1 MSIALVKFKGG
12 RSNSNKKIFREE
24 SVKQVY
30 SSLDSKQ
37 DYYGQLFALIR
48 NSSEKLFKIF
58 SCSFIVLNH
67 CKFFLFATTNLTV
80 GGNDATT
87 RSKENILM
95 NIIEY
100 FINIDN
106 INEIL
111 CMNKYLLVYTTASTK
126 KK

>member
-1 MSIALVKFKGG
+1 
-12 RSNSNKKIFREE
+12 
-24 SVKQVY
+24 
-30 SSLDSKQ
+30 
-37 DYYGQLFALIR
+37 
-48 NSSEKLFKIF
+48 
-58 SCSFIVLNH
+58 
-67 CKFFLFATTNLTV
+67 
-80 GGNDATT
+80 
-87 RSKENILM
+87 M